1 MRPASASIAPEGFP
15 LLALFALCALCFAA
29 LDWEAATVIVLVFF
43 FFTLH
48 FFRDP
53 ERVVPHGKGL
63 AVSPAD
69 GRIIRI
75 EKRPDPLD
83 GEMRTCI
90 SVFMNVF
97 NVHVNRCPVG
107 GTVTDVRYHPGKFI
121 NASFDKASEH
131 NERCA
136 WRMTDEEGK
145 PWTFVQIA
153 GLVAR
158 RIVPHAEQG
167 DVLVRGQRFGMIRFG
182 SRVDLYLPE
191 GYDSAVHIG
200 QTVLAGQSVLAR
212 RVEPQT
218 AGSTAD
224 GRE

>member
-1 MRPASASIAPEGFP
+1 
-15 LLALFALCALCFAA
+15 
-29 LDWEAATVIVLVFF
+29 
-43 FFTLH
+43 
-48 FFRDP
+48 
-53 ERVVPHGKGL
+53 
-63 AVSPAD
+63 
-69 GRIIRI
+69 
-75 EKRPDPLD
+75 
-83 GEMRTCI
+83 
-90 SVFMNVF
+90 MNVF

>member
-15 LLALFALCALCFAA
+15 LLVLLALCALCFAA
-29 LDWEAATVIVLVFF
+29 LDWGIATVVVLFFF

-53 ERVVPHGKGL
+53 ERVIPHADGL

-69 GRIIRI
+69 GRIIKI
-75 EKRPDPLD
+75 EKRPDPFD
-83 GEMRTCI
+83 GKERTCI

-97 NVHVNRCPVG
+97 NVHVNRSPVA
-107 GTVTDVRYHPGKFI
+107 GTVTELRYHPGKFI

-131 NERCA
+131 NERCS
-136 WRMTDEEGK
+136 WQVTDAEGRL
-145 PWTFVQIA
+145 WTFVQIA
-153 GLVAR
+153 GLIAR

-167 DVLVRGQRFGMIRFG
+167 DILDRGQRFGMIRFG

-200 QTVLAGQSVLAR
+200 QIVLAGQSVLAR
-212 RVEPQT
+212 RSDPHT
-218 AGSTAD
+218 AGSSAD
-224 GRE
+224 GGE

>member
-1 MRPASASIAPEGFP
+1 MRPASISLAPEGFP
-15 LLALFALCALCFAA
+15 LLVLLGLCSLCFAA
-29 LDWEAATVIVLVFF
+29 LDWGIATVVALIFF
-43 FFTLH
+43 LFTLH

-53 ERVVPHGKGL
+53 ERVVPKDEGL

-69 GRIIRI
+69 GKIIKI
-75 EKRPDPLD
+75 EQRPDPLD
-83 GEMRTCI
+83 REVRTCI

-97 NVHVNRCPVG
+97 NVHVNRCPVD
-107 GTVTDVRYHPGKFI
+107 GTVTEVRYHPGKFI

-131 NERCA
+131 NERCT
-136 WRMTDEEGK
+136 WRVMDTEGR

-167 DVLVRGQRFGMIRFG
+167 DTLARGQRFGMIRFG

-212 RVEPQT
+212 RAVPQT
-218 AGSTAD
+218 AAGSD
-224 GRE
+224 SGE